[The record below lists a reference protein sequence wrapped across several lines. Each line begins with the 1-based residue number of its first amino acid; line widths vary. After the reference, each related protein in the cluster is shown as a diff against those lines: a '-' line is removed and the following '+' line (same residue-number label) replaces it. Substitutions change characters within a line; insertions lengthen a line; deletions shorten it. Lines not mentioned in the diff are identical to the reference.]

1 MARRVIWRRT
11 LNVQRPPSNFEFQN
25 FYASSCRRPLIL
37 AQYLARM
44 TEPPYRIVAVAST
57 FSPRFL
63 QVLAE
68 AKRVRERLCRDLQLI
83 YVGKCDDETSRKFSA
98 ALLELALPEDSRI
111 HYHEH

>member
-1 MARRVIWRRT
+1 MARRVIWRKVERST
-11 LNVQRPPSNFEFQN
+11 RLRKPRRGRHRILKVLGRG
-25 FYASSCRRPLIL
+25 SCRRGAML

-68 AKRVRERLCRDLQLI
+68 AHRVRERLCRELQLI
-83 YVGKCDDETSRKFSA
+83 YVGQCDEETSRKFSEA
-98 ALLELALPEDSRI
+98 
-111 HYHEH
+111 